1 MSLDFILMQVTHGI
15 DTGSTGFM
23 LLATSLVMLMTPG
36 LAFFYGGLATKRN
49 ILGIM
54 IQSFVSMGWTTVLWV
69 TFGYSLCFSGGA
81 GGIIGNFDKAFLQ
94 GISIDTIW
102 AGNGKI
108 PEIVFIA
115 YQMMF
120 AIITPALI
128 TGAFVNR
135 ITFKGYMFF
144 LTLWQILVY
153 YPFVH
158 MVWGGGLLA
167 EWGVLDFA
175 GGIVVHAI
183 AGFAA
188 LASVFYV
195 GARVDKNSTPNSIP
209 LVAIGSGLLW
219 FGWYG
224 FNAGSEVQVDF
235 VTSVAFLNT
244 DIAASFATV
253 AWLVV
258 EWSRERK
265 PKFVGLL
272 TGSIAGLATI
282 TPCAG
287 FVPVWASP
295 IIGSVA
301 GLVCYLAVQFKN
313 KMKWDDALDVWGVHG
328 IGGVLGT
335 ILLGVFASKAINAAG
350 AEGLIYGGSSFFMK
364 EVLAVAGA
372 SIYAFVFTYLMLII
386 INLITPVKVPVEAEK
401 EGLDISLHGE
411 KAYDEGAL

>member
-1 MSLDFILMQVTHGI
+1 MIE
-15 DTGSTGFM
+15 TGSTGFM
-23 LLATSLVMLMTPG
+23 LLACSLVMLMTPG
-36 LAFFYGGLATKRN
+36 LALFYGGLATKRN

-54 IQSFVSMGWTTVLWV
+54 IQSFVSLGWTTVLWV
-69 TFGYSLCFSGGA
+69 FFGYSLCFSGGE
-81 GGIIGNFDKAFLQ
+81 GGIIGNFDKAFLNGV
-94 GISIDTIW
+94 GIDSMYS
-102 AGNGKI
+102 NGKI

-135 ITFKGYMFF
+135 VNFKAYFIF
-144 LTLWQILVY
+144 LTAWQILVY

-158 MVWGGGLLA
+158 MIWGGGLLA
-167 EWGVLDFA
+167 QWGVLDFA
-175 GGIVVHAI
+175 GGIVVHAT

-224 FNAGSEVQVDF
+224 FNAGSEIAVDF
-235 VTSVAFLNT
+235 VTSLAFLNT
-244 DIAASFATV
+244 DIAASFATM
-253 AWLVV
+253 AWLFV
-258 EWSRERK
+258 EWTREKK

-287 FVPVWASP
+287 FVPLWASP
-295 IIGSVA
+295 IIGIIA
-301 GLVCYLAVQFKN
+301 GLLCYLAVQFKN

-328 IGGVLGT
+328 VGGVLGT
-335 ILLGVFASKAINAAG
+335 ILLGIFASKAVNGAG
-350 AEGLIYGGSSFFMK
+350 ADGLIFGGGAFLFK
-364 EVLAVAGA
+364 QVVAVIGA
-372 SIYAFVFTYLMLII
+372 SAFAFIFTYIMLII
-386 INLITPVKVPVEAEK
+386 INYITPVKVDETMEK
-401 EGLDISLHGE
+401 EGLDVALHGE